1 VGGIRRGALCAVL
14 KDVFKVLGQFLVVM
28 SRHKRKKENSSYQF
42 MSANS
47 LRATV
52 EQLVDFSRLEF
63 FFSGDTYKPECT
75 MLQLKMQ
82 RPVTN
87 PFLLPVAPFVTAPSP
102 PENVL

>member
-63 FFSGDTYKPECT
+63 FFLWGHLQTRVYYASIKNAETLHKPIFSACRT
-75 MLQLKMQ
+75 IRN
-82 RPVTN
+82 RPVT
-87 PFLLPVAPFVTAPSP
+87 P
-102 PENVL
+102 